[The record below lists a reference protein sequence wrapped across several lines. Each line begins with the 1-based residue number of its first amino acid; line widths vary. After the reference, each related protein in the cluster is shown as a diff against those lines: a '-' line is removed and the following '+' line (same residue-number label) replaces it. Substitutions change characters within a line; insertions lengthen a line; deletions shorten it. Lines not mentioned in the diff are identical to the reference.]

1 MHLCSLYCRRCWSAD
16 IPYCGLHESL
26 NRHPNVLFSMA
37 CSCMS
42 LPLSL
47 SFTFT
52 APQNFSFL
60 TFCPAPYCVSQ
71 QCNRAERA
79 PSCVDLRRAL
89 QSAWWRCMGYPEL
102 HGAMQPR
109 AGWKN
114 PQPRMVLCQKV
125 RPTQRALLRERWVA
139 WGCWWRKAAKLRGA
153 KSRWHS

>member
-89 QSAWWRCMGYPEL
+89 QSAWWRCVGYPEL

-125 RPTQRALLRERWVA
+125 SALRLGGAHAEGFTEGALSSMRMLTEESS
-139 WGCWWRKAAKLRGA
+139 KAT
-153 KSRWHS
+153 WC